1 MKLWTQEHV
10 LVSTP
15 RSARI
20 ATVVAGLR
28 WSKKREISR
37 RRTPPIFPLRMVISA
52 LKRRRVAASGAEW
65 YFLEPNCMGPMRE

>member
-1 MKLWTQEHV
+1 MKLCTQAQVVE
-10 LVSTP
+10 STP
-15 RSARI
+15 RSARV

-37 RRTPPIFPLRMVISA
+37 RSIPPIFPLRMVVSA

-65 YFLEPNCMGPMRE
+65 YFREPN